1 MRLLPALGVAALML
15 TALPASAAEVAA
27 KAGYLLSLGGIN
39 IATADVTFNDTG
51 SHYDLKL
58 DAQVTGLANLVSTGT
73 AAVEAS
79 GDSEG
84 PALQAHQFDLLTRA
98 NGEDFRV
105 NVTFDHGD
113 ATGFKV
119 TPPLTDNVNRVPI
132 ERAQLTGV
140 GDMLSAFVLKAP
152 ALDDALCNRTFH
164 IFTGVERFD
173 LVMSYIRPDR
183 ATSLRTAYQGPVVQC
198 RLRYVPISGH
208 FTTSPTTTYL
218 AHSDQLYLWYAPM
231 GETGYYLPYRVL
243 VATSVGDL
251 SLVLTKLD
259 D

>member
-1 MRLLPALGVAALML
+1 MRLLPALGVAALTL
-15 TALPASAAEVAA
+15 TALPVSAADISA

-39 IATADVTFNDTG
+39 IANADVTFTDSG
-51 SHYDLKL
+51 GHYDLKL
-58 DAQVTGLANLVSTGT
+58 DAQVTGLANLVASGT

-79 GDSEG
+79 GDSGG
-84 PALQAHQFDLLTRA
+84 PALQSRQFDVLTRA
-98 NGEDFRV
+98 NGEDFHV
-105 NVTFDHGD
+105 AVSFDHGD
-113 ATGFKV
+113 ATGFKI
-119 TPPLTDNVNRVPI
+119 TPPLTDNVNRVPL
-132 ERAQLTGV
+132 ERTQLTGV

-152 ALDDALCNRTFH
+152 ALDAAVCNHTFH

-243 VATSVGDL
+243 VATAVGDL